1 MKFNQTEYIKEYQK
15 KNYKMYQFRVKKENK
30 KLIKFLDTINNRNE
44 YIINLLENKLKPK
57 KSIYTIKQ
65 IKDIIMPIL
74 SKYSINEV
82 YLFGSYAR
90 GDADENSD
98 IDIFCESGTIKSYI
112 SLGKLEDELMDK
124 LNKKVDVIFNNALL
138 DIEFEKE
145 MKKDLIKL
153 C

>member
-30 KLIKFLDTINNRNE
+30 KLINFLDTLNNRNE

-65 IKDIIMPIL
+65 IKDIIIPVL
-74 SKYSINEV
+74 SKYSIKEV

-90 GDADENSD
+90 GDADEKSD

-112 SLGKLEDELMDK
+112 SLGKLEDELTDK
-124 LNKKVDVIFNNALL
+124 LNKKVDVILNNALL

>member
-98 IDIFCESGTIKSYI
+98 IDIFCEAGTIKSYI